1 MKLTTA
7 FFFFSS
13 QMMDNL
19 LHFDG
24 LIKQI
29 ILARIKKQDKTFG
42 PFILSWL
49 KWN

>member
-7 FFFFSS
+7 FFFSS
-13 QMMDNL
+13 QIMDNL

-29 ILARIKKQDKTFG
+29 ILTRIKKTRQNFWS
-42 PFILSWL
+42 FYSFLA
-49 KWN
+49 

>member
-7 FFFFSS
+7 FFSS

-19 LHFDG
+19 LHLDG

-29 ILARIKKQDKTFG
+29 ILARIKKQDKNSF
-42 PFILSWL
+42 LA
-49 KWN
+49 